1 VTILFF
7 DLFHSMT
14 KIRLATIVLLVTL
27 LQSCGK
33 FLPPEFAGINTID
46 VTEVRLKQITI
57 RVNAAV
63 YNPNKHSITVKNA
76 DIDVAM
82 HGIKA
87 GKLLVDST
95 ITIAARTQA
104 NCDFTLKLSTKE
116 TFKAGLSAADE
127 LIANSSEIKLTGT
140 VDGEYAIFKRKL
152 DIDTTVKVGDIVP
165 REKPQQ
171 HDL

>member
-1 VTILFF
+1 
-7 DLFHSMT
+7 MT
-14 KIRLATIVLLVTL
+14 KIRSAIIVLLIIL

-46 VTEVRLKQITI
+46 VTEVRLKQITV

-63 YNPNKHSITVKNA
+63 YNPNKHSITVRNA

-82 HGIKA
+82 HDIKA

-95 ITIAARTQA
+95 ITIAARTQS
-104 NCDFTLKLSTKE
+104 NCNFTLKLSMRE
-116 TFKAGLSAADE
+116 IFKAGLSAADE
-127 LIANSSEIKLTGT
+127 LFAKSGEIKLTGT

-165 REKPQQ
+165 REKTLQ